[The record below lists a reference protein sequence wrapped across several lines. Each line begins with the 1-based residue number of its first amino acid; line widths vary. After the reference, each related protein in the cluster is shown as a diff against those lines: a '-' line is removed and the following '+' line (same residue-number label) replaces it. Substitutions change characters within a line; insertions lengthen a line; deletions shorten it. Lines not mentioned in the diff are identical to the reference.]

1 MEVPA
6 HILDGQIED
15 VAIETLNPLMKKE
28 FASTSQV
35 EGIQIS
41 TPPPLPYKQHKGS

>member
-15 VAIETLNPLMKKE
+15 VAIETLNPLMKRE

-35 EGIQIS
+35 EGVQIS
-41 TPPPLPYKQHKGS
+41 TPPYKQHKGS